1 MYRNARVAAAQRDT
15 SLSALVG
22 EYLEQLSGRMDE
34 SPGWRRCSTR
44 CRPRSASSARLTGSA
59 ATRSTTVRFVD
70 TNVLLYAISR
80 DPAEQDKA
88 KRANDIL
95 AGRDLALSV
104 QVLQEFYVQ
113 ATRAS
118 RPDPITHQQ
127 AVRLIESFRRFPVRD
142 ITTAILMAALD
153 TRQRFQI
160 SYWDSAIIEAS
171 RAMGCAEVLSED
183 LGDGQDYAGVRVVNP
198 FRCIHWACVV
208 MTCTWDDADTLIHG
222 G

>member
-1 MYRNARVAAAQRDT
+1 VQ
-15 SLSALVG
+15 
-22 EYLEQLSGRMDE
+22 
-34 SPGWRRCSTR
+34 
-44 CRPRSASSARLTGSA
+44 
-59 ATRSTTVRFVD
+59 FID

-127 AVRLIESFRRFPVRD
+127 AVRLIESFRRFPVQD
-142 ITTAILMAALD
+142 VTSTIVTAALG
-153 TRQRFQI
+153 TRQRFKL

-171 RAMGCAEVLSED
+171 RAMGCVEVLSED
-183 LGDGQDYAGVRVVNP
+183 LDDGQDYAGIRIINP
-198 FRCIHWACVV
+198 FR
-208 MTCTWDDADTLIHG
+208 
-222 G
+222 